1 MSGTQVSS
9 DSISSTSQA
18 AEPAF
23 GCTLGDGGRDAAWV
37 RVAGELDGASAPQLA
52 QMLGQATRRAR
63 TVVVDLRGLTGAD
76 NSGLAAIVEASS
88 SARREGR
95 RLVLVRA
102 PAHVERLWAV
112 GLLDSVE
119 SVDLAAG
126 APPILALLEI
136 ARKDRANTRRPV
148 RGPRRVATLL
158 GASQITRG
166 VDALIARGTQHD
178 FIDS

>member
-1 MSGTQVSS
+1 
-9 DSISSTSQA
+9 
-18 AEPAF
+18 
-23 GCTLGDGGRDAAWV
+23 
-37 RVAGELDGASAPQLA
+37 
-52 QMLGQATRRAR
+52 MLGQATRRAR

-102 PAHVERLWAV
+102 PAQVERLWAV

-119 SVDLAAG
+119 RVDLAAG